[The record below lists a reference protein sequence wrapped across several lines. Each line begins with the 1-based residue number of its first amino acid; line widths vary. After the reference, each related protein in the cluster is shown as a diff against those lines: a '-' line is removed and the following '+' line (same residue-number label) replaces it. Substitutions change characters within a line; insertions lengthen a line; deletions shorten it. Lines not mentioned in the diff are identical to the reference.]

1 MEVEVTDDQNP
12 QDFLPLSE
20 SVFQIMLSLVGEDRH
35 GYGILKEVEAR
46 TEGRISLAPGT
57 LYGAIKRL
65 KQQGLIAEVE
75 EQVDLEL
82 GDERRRYYT
91 LTVPGQRVMR
101 AEAARVA
108 DLARQAAAKDLLP
121 GWSQIAGPA

>member
-1 MEVEVTDDQNP
+1 MDQA

-20 SVFQIMLSLVGEDRH
+20 SVLQILFSLVDQDRH
-35 GYGILKEVEAR
+35 GYGILKEVEDR

-65 KQQGLIAEVE
+65 RQQGLIAETGE
-75 EQVDLEL
+75 RTDPEL
-82 GDERRRYYT
+82 AHERRRYYT
-91 LTVPGQRVMR
+91 LTGLGRTVAR

-108 DLARQAAAKDLLP
+108 DLARQAAGKGLLP
-121 GWSQIAGPA
+121 GLSQIAGTA

>member
-1 MEVEVTDDQNP
+1 MTRDQNP

-20 SVFQIMLSLVGEDRH
+20 SVFQIMLSLVDQDRH
-35 GYGILKEVEAR
+35 GYGIMKEVEAR
-46 TEGRISLAPGT
+46 TEGQLSLAPGT

-65 KQQGLIAEVE
+65 KEQGLIAEVQE
-75 EQVDLEL
+75 SVDPDL

-91 LTVPGQRVMR
+91 LTVPGRRVMR

-108 DLARQAAAKDLLP
+108 DLARHAAAKSLLP
-121 GWSQIAGPA
+121 GWSQIARPV